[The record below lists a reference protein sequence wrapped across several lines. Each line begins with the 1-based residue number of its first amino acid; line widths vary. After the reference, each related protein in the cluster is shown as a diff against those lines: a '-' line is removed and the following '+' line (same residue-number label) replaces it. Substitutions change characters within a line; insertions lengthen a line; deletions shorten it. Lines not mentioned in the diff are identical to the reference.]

1 MFLDIHLH
9 ESTYSPDGRMTL
21 AELVEEARQ
30 VGLDGV
36 CITDHDSMGLAEYAS
51 RYAREVDYPI
61 FVGAEY
67 YSREG
72 DILVFGIDALPEEL
86 RLPAQDIIDYV
97 NERGGACIAAHPFR
111 NNNRGLEEHL
121 LTVRGLTGI
130 EVLNGST
137 SPEANRKALQYAQR
151 LGIQGVGA
159 SDAHNVIQLGRY
171 ATWLPQPVGTME
183 EFVAALRAQQAKP
196 AILSGFRV
204 AETF

>member
-9 ESTYSPDGRMTL
+9 ESTFSPDGRMTL
-21 AELVEEARQ
+21 AEIVEEARQ

-36 CITDHDSMGLAEYAS
+36 CITDHDSMGLAPYAAQ
-51 RYAREVDYPI
+51 YAKEVDYPI

-72 DILVFGIDALPEEL
+72 DILVFGIDALPEEM

-121 LTVRGLTGI
+121 LTVRGLTGV

-137 SPEANRKALQYAQR
+137 DPEANRKALRYARR

-171 ATWLPQPVGTME
+171 ATWLPQMVGTME

-204 AETF
+204 AENF